1 MKNIFRFFSLV
12 AFVACAAISC
22 NKELVE
28 QPLLELDRSNMK
40 MNIGQS
46 QKLNASL
53 KGAEAEFEWNSTDA
67 EIVSVTGDGEVTA
80 LAAGTAK
87 IVVSAAGLTKE
98 CEVVVVDFTAASMK
112 LNKEFTLDKEPT
124 DYSYLMLKDDELQI
138 LPRFYNADGERV
150 DELAY
155 PKYDITASNPSK
167 EGTEVLSVNEDGL
180 ILALNPG
187 TATIKVSG
195 AGKTAHLTLTVKA
208 IELSAYEMSMFVK
221 QSDFLIATVLPETL
235 STSEKKVVWASS
247 APEYAK
253 VSSTGAVTALQV
265 TSEPVIISARCGQ
278 LVAEC
283 CVSVVDFLI
292 DAVVLSE
299 LDGLKAADGTYQMFV
314 GDTPYSLGVKFEKDG
329 QDVTEKVKELEVNV
343 AYNSSDTNIAVI
355 ENGIISVKNPGTTEI
370 SVSCAGQT
378 NKFTLNVIQCVES
391 VQILSP
397 EKNPYVVG
405 MDVTEFTID
414 YAVYPE
420 NASVKTVT
428 FSSTNPNVATVD
440 SKTGLVTVHN
450 VGAATIVL
458 TSDGLMKPYIGADGS
473 KVSEPASVNLV
484 LVASDPD
491 MNSTSLSIT
500 GDGVQDGTLDLIK
513 GDAVQLDASVD
524 SDYQGALIWNTT
536 TPNIISVDE
545 NGRLTALSIG
555 TGKVL
560 LIAGN
565 DVAELTVNVSGVNP
579 TAIKINEEAGSHP
592 VNVGTILLTASMTA
606 PENGDFAGVNWYS
619 SDENV
624 ATVDSEGVVTVKGA
638 GVVTITAKAK
648 SSDGKAELSNVTAS
662 VELTFVALGIQE
674 VMITLPKQRIEVGE
688 TIQLGCK
695 AVPSDAEIPNQSW
708 SIIDGVGFASIT
720 ETGLLTGLKAEKEVN
735 QSGFLV
741 WKKVTVLLTVVI
753 DNERQYEA
761 QAQVELIPK
770 QPTGIEFDVPQNN
783 QLKIYE
789 SWNFNPRVLP
799 SDLSGFTVGVYSAPF
814 AAMPNGAYAPF
825 TPEKPGLYGLTFY
838 TESNDNLVYY
848 RERNVQIN
856 VEPYWVES
864 VIIPESLELE
874 VGGSV
879 VLSPEFTSDVE
890 GHQPTFKEVK
900 WTSSDPEVASID
912 EKTGEIVARKPGQ
925 VNIIVQTTNP
935 QSVPSGQMQK
945 SAICALT
952 VKASETSLNV
962 GDYFYSDGTWSS
974 ELQNDKTVVGIVF
987 AKTNVTTSDLVL
999 AKDFPGC
1006 IHGLVLGLNE
1016 YSQQDFGSVST
1027 YYGHGYYTGLGY
1039 DASSIVNV
1047 DKPNGYG
1054 NSKAHREL
1062 NASKPDY
1069 VSMFNEQS
1077 GVIADQTNAVVTPSG
1092 ASSWYVPSYR
1102 EMTMILAN
1110 YDAINESLTAAGGT
1124 EIAAPY
1130 EKEDSWDDNRTSDWY
1145 WTSTIYGVLDNSS
1158 YNHYKYAF
1166 DISKGSWTTVQQSS
1180 AKCKVRVVFAF

>member
-856 VEPYWVES
+856 VDPYWVES

-1027 YYGHGYYTGLGY
+1027 YYGHGYYTGLRY

>member
-265 TSEPVIISARCGQ
+265 TAEPVIISARCGQ

-560 LIAGN
+560 LISGN

-720 ETGLLTGLKAEKEVN
+720 ETGLLTGLNAEKEVN
-735 QSGFLV
+735 QSGYSV

-753 DNERQYEA
+753 DKERQYEA

-770 QPTGIEFDVPQNN
+770 QPTGIELDLPQNS
-783 QLKIYE
+783 QLKINE
-789 SWNFNPRVLP
+789 SWDFNPRVLP
-799 SDLSGFTVGVYSAPF
+799 ADLSGFTVGVYSTPYGSMTNANAPF
-814 AAMPNGAYAPF
+814 IPE
-825 TPEKPGLYGLTFY
+825 TPGSYQLTFY
-838 TESNDNLVYY
+838 TESNDNLVYQ
-848 RERNVQIN
+848 RQRSVSIS
-856 VEPYWVES
+856 VDPYWVES

-935 QSVPSGQMQK
+935 QSVPSGQMHK

-1006 IHGLVLGLNE
+1006 THGLVLGLNE

-1027 YYGHGYYTGLGY
+1027 YNGHGYYTGIGY
-1039 DASSIVNV
+1039 DASAIVNV

-1062 NASKPDY
+1062 NSAKPDY

-1077 GVIADQTNAVVTPSG
+1077 GVIAEQTNAVFTPSG

-1145 WTSTIYGVLDNSS
+1145 WTSTIYGKPNNSS
-1158 YNHYKYAF
+1158 YHHYKYAF

>member
-112 LNKEFTLDKEPT
+112 LNKEFTLDKEPA

-195 AGKTAHLTLTVKA
+195 AGKTAHLTITVKA

-343 AYNSSDTNIAVI
+343 AYNSSDPDIAVI

-378 NKFTLNVIQCVES
+378 NKFTLNVIQYVES

-397 EKNPYVVG
+397 EKNPYIVG
-405 MDVTEFTID
+405 KDVTEFTID

-440 SKTGLVTVHN
+440 SKTGLVKVHN

-458 TSDGLMKPYIGADGS
+458 TSDGLMKPHIGADGS

-513 GDAVQLDASVD
+513 GDAVQLGASVD
-524 SDYQGALIWNTT
+524 SDYQGALSWNTT
-536 TPNIISVDE
+536 APNIISVDE

-735 QSGFLV
+735 QSSFSV

-753 DNERQYEA
+753 DEERQYEA
-761 QAQVELIPK
+761 QAQVELIPR
-770 QPTGIEFDVPQNN
+770 QPTGIELDLPQNS
-783 QLKIYE
+783 QLKINE
-789 SWNFNPRVLP
+789 RWDFNPRVLP
-799 SDLSGFTVGVYSAPF
+799 ADLTGLSIECYGTK
-814 AAMPNGAYAPF
+814 PNRDYF
-825 TPEKPGLYGLTFY
+825 TPSLRDFVPDLPGEYSLTAY
-838 TESNDNLVYY
+838 VGTNDNVVYQPQ
-848 RERNVQIN
+848 RSFSISAV
-856 VEPYWVES
+856 PYWVQS
-864 VIIPESLELE
+864 VSIPATYELE
-874 VGGSV
+874 QGGSATLV
-879 VLSPEFTSDVE
+879 PEFTSDTPGME
-890 GHQPTFKEVK
+890 PYDKTLK
-900 WTSSDPEVASID
+900 WTSSNESIVKIDGNGKMTAIAPGTAQITVTTNGAWSVPGGEQSKSASCMVTVN
-912 EKTGEIVARKPGQ
+912 EASVV
-925 VNIIVQTTNP
+925 VNI
-935 QSVPSGQMQK
+935 
-945 SAICALT
+945 
-952 VKASETSLNV
+952 
-962 GDYFYSDGTWSS
+962 GDFYYSDGTTSS
-974 ELQNDKTVVGIVF
+974 EIIDGKTVVGIIISRDN
-987 AKTNVTTSDLVL
+987 AKSTD
-999 AKDFPGC
+999 AKLPENC
-1006 IHGLVLGLNE
+1006 THGLVLALGE
-1016 YSQQDFGSVST
+1016 GEGIWSSSYEAGSVYSWTKANGYTNTTGVYYSNSAWAYVTNDFGKRFLGFNNTSALRGYIAENKYTSGILDVLDDYKSKVTLPDSVSEL
-1027 YYGHGYYTGLGY
+1027 YIP
-1039 DASSIVNV
+1039 SIAEMQAVRNNL
-1047 DKPNGYG
+1047 D
-1054 NSKAHREL
+1054 
-1062 NASKPDY
+1062 
-1069 VSMFNEQS
+1069 
-1077 GVIADQTNAVVTPSG
+1077 VINTAL
-1092 ASSWYVPSYR
+1092 
-1102 EMTMILAN
+1102 E
-1110 YDAINESLTAAGGT
+1110 AAGGVKFVSST
-1124 EIAAPY
+1124 V
-1130 EKEDSWDDNRTSDWY
+1130 DHQLDLY
-1145 WTSTIYGVLDNSS
+1145 WTVSENESSSGQAAALNPFTGELQGGVM
-1158 YNHYKYAF
+1158 K
-1166 DISKGSWTTVQQSS
+1166 SKS
-1180 AKCKVRVVFAF
+1180 KKVRFIFAF

>member
-53 KGAEAEFEWNSTDA
+53 KGAESEFEWNSTDA

-343 AYNSSDTNIAVI
+343 AYNSSDPNIAVI
-355 ENGIISVKNPGTTEI
+355 DNGIISVKNPGTIEI

-440 SKTGLVTVHN
+440 SKTGLVKIYKR
-450 VGAATIVL
+450 GDATIVL

-513 GDAVQLDASVD
+513 GDAVQLGASVD
-524 SDYQGALIWNTT
+524 SDYQGALSWNTT

-560 LIAGN
+560 LISGNN

-579 TAIKINEEAGSHP
+579 TAIKINEEEGSHP

-688 TIQLGCK
+688 TIQLGCR

-708 SIIDGVGFASIT
+708 SINDGVGFASIT

-735 QSGFLV
+735 QSGFSV

-753 DNERQYEA
+753 DKERQYEA

-770 QPTGIEFDVPQNN
+770 QPTGIELDLPQNS
-783 QLKIYE
+783 QLKINE
-789 SWNFNPRVLP
+789 RWDFNPRVLP
-799 SDLSGFTVGVYSAPF
+799 ADLTGLSIGCYGTK
-814 AAMPNGAYAPF
+814 PNGAYF
-825 TPEKPGLYGLTFY
+825 TPSLRDFVPDLPGAYSLTAY
-838 TESNDNLVYY
+838 VGSNDNVVYQPQ
-848 RERNVQIN
+848 RSFSISAV
-856 VEPYWVES
+856 PYWVQS
-864 VIIPESLELE
+864 VSIPATYELE
-874 VGGSV
+874 QGGSAILV
-879 VLSPEFTSDVE
+879 PEFTSDTPGME
-890 GHQPTFKEVK
+890 PYDKTLK
-900 WTSSDPEVASID
+900 WTSSNESIVKIDGNGKMTAIAPGTAQITVTTNGAWSVPGGEQHKSASCMVTVN
-912 EKTGEIVARKPGQ
+912 EASVV
-925 VNIIVQTTNP
+925 VNI
-935 QSVPSGQMQK
+935 
-945 SAICALT
+945 
-952 VKASETSLNV
+952 
-962 GDYFYSDGTWSS
+962 GDFYYSDGTISS
-974 ELQNDKTVVGIVF
+974 EIIDGKTVVGIIISRDN
-987 AKTNVTTSDLVL
+987 AKSTD
-999 AKDFPGC
+999 AKLPENC
-1006 IHGLVLGLNE
+1006 THGLVLALGQGEGNWSSSYDAGKVNTWALENGYQNTTGVYYAGGYVTNE
-1016 YSQQDFGSVST
+1016 YGKRLL
-1027 YYGHGYYTGLGY
+1027 GHNNTSALRGYI
-1039 DASSIVNV
+1039 AA
-1047 DKPNGYG
+1047 NGYTSG
-1054 NSKAHREL
+1054 IISALDKFAETVTLPASASEL
-1062 NASKPDY
+1062 YIPSIAEMQMVHKNIDVINAALKTAGGIT
-1069 VSMFNEQS
+1069 FER
-1077 GVIADQTNAVVTPSG
+1077 DQKDNQKDLYWTTS
-1092 ASSWYVPSYR
+1092 
-1102 EMTMILAN
+1102 E
-1110 YDAINESLTAAGGT
+1110 NESSSGHAAAVNPLTGELHG
-1124 EIAAPY
+1124 
-1130 EKEDSWDDNRTSDWY
+1130 
-1145 WTSTIYGVLDNSS
+1145 GVL
-1158 YNHYKYAF
+1158 
-1166 DISKGSWTTVQQSS
+1166 KGSGI
-1180 AKCKVRVVFAF
+1180 KKVRFIFAF

>member
-770 QPTGIEFDVPQNN
+770 QPTGIEFDVPRNN

-856 VEPYWVES
+856 VDPYWVQS
-864 VIIPESLELE
+864 ISIPSTYELE
-874 VGGSV
+874 DDGRAILVA
-879 VLSPEFTSDVE
+879 EFTSDTP
-890 GHQPTFKEVK
+890 GKEPYDKSVK
-900 WTSSDPEVASID
+900 WTSDNESVVKVDANGKITAVAPG
-912 EKTGEIVARKPGQ
+912 TANVTVVTNGEW
-925 VNIIVQTTNP
+925 
-935 QSVPSGQMQK
+935 SVPGGQSQK
-945 SAICALT
+945 SASCMVT
-952 VKASETSLNV
+952 VKAVATVINV
-962 GDYFYSDGTWSS
+962 GDYFYSDGTTSS
-974 ELQNDKTVVGIVF
+974 EIVPGKTVVGIVISRDN
-987 AKTNVTTSDLVL
+987 ARSTDVRLPESCT
-999 AKDFPGC
+999 
-1006 IHGLVLGLNE
+1006 HGLVLALGQGEGNWSSSYDAGKVNTWALDNGYQNTTGVYYSGGYVTNE
-1016 YSQQDFGSVST
+1016 FGKHLLGYNNTSALRGYLAKYSYTSGIIAALDAYAKTVTLPESVSDLYIPSIAEMQMVHSNFDLINEALKAADGVPFVMDPRDNQKDMYWT
-1027 YYGHGYYTGLGY
+1027 TSENE
-1039 DASSIVNV
+1039 ASSGQAAALNPFTGELQGGVM
-1047 DKPNGYG
+1047 K
-1054 NSKAHREL
+1054 SK
-1062 NASKPDY
+1062 SK
-1069 VSMFNEQS
+1069 
-1077 GVIADQTNAVVTPSG
+1077 
-1092 ASSWYVPSYR
+1092 
-1102 EMTMILAN
+1102 
-1110 YDAINESLTAAGGT
+1110 
-1124 EIAAPY
+1124 
-1130 EKEDSWDDNRTSDWY
+1130 
-1145 WTSTIYGVLDNSS
+1145 
-1158 YNHYKYAF
+1158 
-1166 DISKGSWTTVQQSS
+1166 
-1180 AKCKVRVVFAF
+1180 KVRFIFAF

>member
-856 VEPYWVES
+856 VDPYWVQS
-864 VIIPESLELE
+864 ISIPSTYELE
-874 VGGSV
+874 DDGSAILV
-879 VLSPEFTSDVE
+879 AEFTSDTP
-890 GHQPTFKEVK
+890 GKEPYDKSVK
-900 WTSSDPEVASID
+900 WTSDNESVVKVDANGKITAVAPG
-912 EKTGEIVARKPGQ
+912 TANVTVVTNGEW
-925 VNIIVQTTNP
+925 
-935 QSVPSGQMQK
+935 SVPGGQSQK
-945 SAICALT
+945 SASCMVT
-952 VKASETSLNV
+952 VKAVATVINV
-962 GDYFYSDGTWSS
+962 GDYFYSDGTTSS
-974 ELQNDKTVVGIVF
+974 EIVPGKTVVGIVISRDN
-987 AKTNVTTSDLVL
+987 ARSTDVRLPESCT
-999 AKDFPGC
+999 
-1006 IHGLVLGLNE
+1006 HGLVLALGQGEGNWSSSYDAGKVNTWALDNGYQNTTGVYYSGGYVTNE
-1016 YSQQDFGSVST
+1016 FGKHLLGYNNTSALRGYLAKYSYTSGIIAALDAYAKTMTLPESVSDLYIPSIAEMQMVHSNFDLINEALKAADGVPFVMDPRDNLKDMYWT
-1027 YYGHGYYTGLGY
+1027 TSENE
-1039 DASSIVNV
+1039 ASSGQAAALNPFTGELQGGVM
-1047 DKPNGYG
+1047 K
-1054 NSKAHREL
+1054 SK
-1062 NASKPDY
+1062 SK
-1069 VSMFNEQS
+1069 
-1077 GVIADQTNAVVTPSG
+1077 
-1092 ASSWYVPSYR
+1092 
-1102 EMTMILAN
+1102 
-1110 YDAINESLTAAGGT
+1110 
-1124 EIAAPY
+1124 
-1130 EKEDSWDDNRTSDWY
+1130 
-1145 WTSTIYGVLDNSS
+1145 
-1158 YNHYKYAF
+1158 
-1166 DISKGSWTTVQQSS
+1166 
-1180 AKCKVRVVFAF
+1180 KVRFIFAF